1 MGVPRTK
8 PKQHRKL
15 RWELGRE
22 MVRVSRLCRAL
33 PLQSGV
39 VKAMVEKLQSA
50 VSEIRPLEQRI
61 ARNQR
66 ALEAA
71 SGKGR
76 DDVKDLKKEQRT
88 LADQLKEL
96 EDRWNTPITE
106 LRRVA
111 ELVARTWRATESAR
125 QQLIEANLRLVVY
138 IAKQYKGYNIP
149 LEDLIQEGNLGL
161 MKSIEKFDWKKGF
174 RFSTYATWWVKQ
186 AIGQYIL
193 KRKRIIRMSAH
204 AVTAQ
209 KKMAAAAEEYR
220 QMMGVD
226 PTTEELKEMTGTSD
240 AVFNA
245 THFAG
250 RHIISL
256 DQPLSSES
264 GSDTLED
271 RLIDDKN
278 VNPFEMISSQQM
290 MEVAR
295 NVLENLT
302 SKEAAILRLRFGLVD
317 DVLEDDS
324 YNMSVEELNMVSS
337 GQGLK

>member
-1 MGVPRTK
+1 MQLEKSPIKAR
-8 PKQHRKL
+8 RKGPSL
-15 RWELGRE
+15 TYDDKSVMANYLTSLKRYPQLSHDD
-22 MVRVSRLCRAL
+22 MVNLFKDYEGGGLAAI
-33 PLQSGV
+33 
-39 VKAMVEKLQSA
+39 KA
-50 VSEIRPLEQRI
+50 
-61 ARNQR
+61 
-66 ALEAA
+66 
-71 SGKGR
+71 
-76 DDVKDLKKEQRT
+76 KK
-88 LADQLKEL
+88 K
-96 EDRWNTPITE
+96 
-106 LRRVA
+106 
-111 ELVARTWRATESAR
+111 
-125 QQLIEANLRLVVY
+125 LIEANLRLVVY

-256 DQPLSSES
+256 DQPLSSDS

-271 RLIDDKN
+271 KLVDDKN
-278 VNPFEMISSQQM
+278 LNPLEMISSHQLM
-290 MEVAR
+290 GVAR
-295 NVLENLT
+295 DVLNQLT
-302 SKEAAILRLRFGLVD
+302 PKEAAILRLRFGLVD

-324 YNMSVEELNMVSS
+324 YNMSNEELDMVSS